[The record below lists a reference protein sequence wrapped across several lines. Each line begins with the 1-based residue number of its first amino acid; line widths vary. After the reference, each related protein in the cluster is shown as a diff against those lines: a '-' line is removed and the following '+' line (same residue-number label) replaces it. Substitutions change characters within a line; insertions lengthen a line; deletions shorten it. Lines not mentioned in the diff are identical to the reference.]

1 MRRILLFILFVCIG
15 TSSFAQGFGLGY
27 QFDIGWSNKSNPSS
41 AYDQSIRTYI
51 HSGFI
56 RFHNTGGNVALKFMI
71 GYRSDTIRFRNYSA
85 FLASDGSSMMQ
96 YNTNALLRRNAWRF
110 GVINQYQFH
119 IYTARI
125 VCSLNTGLFYE
136 HTIRAIRSGSLDGRR
151 YLLDEELNRNN
162 IGIIAGG
169 EIRFVCFT
177 LGFKYEKLF
186 RDVLNHDYI
195 LSQDL
200 NLNNST
206 ELRGLRLN
214 PGMAFLYLG
223 ISLDFFDYR

>member
-1 MRRILLFILFVCIG
+1 M
-15 TSSFAQGFGLGY
+15 
-27 QFDIGWSNKSNPSS
+27 
-41 AYDQSIRTYI
+41 
-51 HSGFI
+51 
-56 RFHNTGGNVALKFMI
+56 KFMI

-96 YNTNALLRRNAWRF
+96 YNTNAILRRNAWRF